1 MVIND
6 DQNWK
11 IELYKINIEKN
22 IIVIFTK
29 MLFSRSLVL
38 TQYFSNLLYFW
49 IVVFQ
54 AKQGLILDHQYV
66 YWLETEPET
75 R

>member
-1 MVIND
+1 MVNND

-11 IELYKINIEKN
+11 IEFYKINIEKK

-29 MLFSRSLVL
+29 MLFSISLVL
-38 TQYFSNLLYFW
+38 THCFSNLLYFW

-54 AKQGLILDHQYV
+54 AKQ
-66 YWLETEPET
+66 
-75 R
+75 